1 MPLAI
6 ASLPRQLVYVT
17 ALELG
22 VARLKTLPLSVRLV
36 RELHEE
42 LMTRM
47 RGDHA
52 TPGESRRS
60 QSWIGPPGSTLSQAT
75 YVPPPHKEMLDHSG
89 AWEKFLD
96 DETLPPLVQT
106 ALI

>member
-60 QSWIGPPGSTLSQAT
+60 QSWDRPARLHAVAGNLRAAT
-75 YVPPPHKEMLDHSG
+75 AQGDARPFGRMG
-89 AWEKFLD
+89 KFLH